1 MRLLVKKLSGGQ
13 DLSILYV
20 LRSGGQRG
28 TQDIAL
34 VPADTAIQ
42 NKINLAV
49 MGHIQ
54 STSGICMDN
63 TS

>member
-1 MRLLVKKLSGGQ
+1 MRLLVKKLSGGR
-13 DLSILYV
+13 DLSILYAP
-20 LRSGGQRG
+20 GGQRG

-34 VPADTAIQ
+34 VPADIAIQ

-54 STSGICMDN
+54 SKSGICMDN
-63 TS
+63 KS